1 MCFDL
6 ALTTEFSI
14 VNELVTMR
22 RHKRQNVYVQSKRR
36 VRKRLFILV
45 ALVFAAPV
53 ILIVRLIP
61 QQQTPPRN
69 SPTTFYVDRFAEK
82 KNYRQSVQGSV
93 HTIKLG
99 DSLYQVLVNYG
110 VRVQDIG
117 GLIAA
122 WKSLPDL
129 PKLRPGEILELI
141 FARDSQRLEKVRYQN
156 MQGEVV
162 ATTRTGQVWTASRYA
177 KPVVVTSALARGT
190 IKDSLYQSA
199 VDENIDFDLA
209 WALVDIFAWDIDFFV
224 DLRAGDHYAFLYD
237 QRFRDGKLVGNGR
250 IAAAHFHNGST
261 HHRAYYYQAPGKKAD
276 YYDEKGNSLRKVF
289 LKSPL
294 RYSRISSGFSKRR
307 LHPTLKIYRPH
318 PGIDY
323 AAPTG
328 TPVVAVG
335 DGRVISKRWRNG
347 YGRYIAI
354 RHNSRYITSY
364 GHLYRYASKIRVG
377 SNVKQGQVIGYVGA
391 SGLASGTHL
400 DFRMKKDGRFVNPLK
415 NRLPAARP
423 VPATYLSDFKSR
435 VASLEEQL
443 AQAKSPQGSHATLA
457 ITVNQ

>member
-1 MCFDL
+1 
-6 ALTTEFSI
+6 
-14 VNELVTMR
+14 MR
-22 RHKRQNVYVQSKRR
+22 RRKRQNVYVQGKRR
-36 VRKRLFILV
+36 VRIRLFILLTLLLAV
-45 ALVFAAPV
+45 PV
-53 ILIVRLIP
+53 ILVVSLKP
-61 QQQTPPRN
+61 GQQPSPTN

-82 KNYRQSVQGSV
+82 KNYRQSIQGTV

-99 DSLYQVLVNYG
+99 DNLYQVLVNYG
-110 VRVQDIG
+110 VKVQEVG

-122 WKSLPDL
+122 WRSLPEL
-129 PKLRPGEILELI
+129 QKLRPGEILELI

-156 MQGEVV
+156 IQGKVL
-162 ATTRTGQVWTASRYA
+162 ATTRTEQGWTTSRYA
-177 KPVVVTSALARGT
+177 KPVVVTSALARGA

-199 VDENIDFDLA
+199 VDEDIDFELA
-209 WALVDIFAWDIDFFV
+209 LALADIFAWDIDFFV

-237 QRFRDGKLVGNGR
+237 QRFRDGELVGNGR
-250 IAAAHFHNGST
+250 IVAAHFHNGST
-261 HHRAYYYQAPGKKAD
+261 QHRAYYYQAPGKRAD
-276 YYDEKGNSLRKVF
+276 YYDDQGNSLRKVF

-307 LHPTLKIYRPH
+307 LHPILKIYRPH
-318 PGIDY
+318 PGVDY

-335 DGRVISKRWRNG
+335 DGRVISRRWKNG
-347 YGRYIAI
+347 YGRFIAI

-364 GHLYRYASKIRVG
+364 GHLYRYASKIKVG

-391 SGLASGTHL
+391 SGLATGPHL

-423 VPATYLSDFKSR
+423 VPPNYLSDFKQR
-435 VASLEEQL
+435 VASLEEEL
-443 AQAKSPQGSHATLA
+443 AQTQSPQDSHATLG
-457 ITVNQ
+457 ISVNQ

>member
-1 MCFDL
+1 
-6 ALTTEFSI
+6 
-14 VNELVTMR
+14 MR
-22 RHKRQNVYVQSKRR
+22 RRKRQNVYVQSKRR
-36 VRKRLFILV
+36 VRIRLFIL
-45 ALVFAAPV
+45 LPLLLAAPV
-53 ILIVRLIP
+53 ILVVSLKP
-61 QQQTPPRN
+61 GQQLPPTN
-69 SPTTFYVDRFAEK
+69 SPTTYVDRFAQK
-82 KNYRQSVQGSV
+82 KNYRQSIQDTV

-99 DSLYQVLVNYG
+99 DNLYQVLVNYG
-110 VRVQDIG
+110 VKVQEVG

-122 WKSLPDL
+122 WRSLPEL
-129 PKLRPGEILELI
+129 QKLRPGEILELI
-141 FARDSQRLEKVRYQN
+141 FTRDSQRLEKVRYQN
-156 MQGEVV
+156 IQGQVL
-162 ATTRTGQVWTASRYA
+162 ATTRTEQGWTTSRYD
-177 KPVVVTSALARGT
+177 KPVVVTSALVRGA

-199 VDENIDFDLA
+199 VDENIDFELA
-209 WALVDIFAWDIDFFV
+209 LALADIFAWDIDFFV

-250 IAAAHFHNGST
+250 IVGAHFKNGST
-261 HHRAYYYQAPGKKAD
+261 HHRAYYYQAPGKRAD

-307 LHPTLKIYRPH
+307 LHPILKIYRPH
-318 PGIDY
+318 PGVDY

-335 DGRVISKRWRNG
+335 DGRVISKRWKNG
-347 YGRYIAI
+347 YGRFIAI

-364 GHLYRYASKIRVG
+364 GHLYRYASKIKVG

-391 SGLASGTHL
+391 SGLATGSHL

-423 VPATYLSDFKSR
+423 VPPNYLSDFKKR
-435 VASLEEQL
+435 VASLEEEF
-443 AQAKSPQGSHATLA
+443 AQTKSPQDSHATLA
-457 ITVNQ
+457 ISVNQ